1 MRLPKAH
8 QVVLGAGIALF
19 VFVIASG
26 VLPAIPGWHD
36 HSPIQ
41 REVFV
46 NVPTALKVAFYGAVA
61 TMLLVVAWLA
71 SLRVLN
77 YDRGQA
83 DNRRTTRKSVEE
95 LANTYRD
102 GVWRPTPLSD

>member
-1 MRLPKAH
+1 M
-8 QVVLGAGIALF
+8 F

-26 VLPAIPGWHD
+26 VVPAITGWHD
-36 HSPIQ
+36 NSPVQ

-71 SLRVLN
+71 SLRVGN
-77 YDRGQA
+77 Y
-83 DNRRTTRKSVEE
+83 
-95 LANTYRD
+95 
-102 GVWRPTPLSD
+102 